1 MNDPWRRGLEVMQTM
16 LSGQSG
22 RLFMELRDKRS
33 MAYSVSAMLMEGID
47 PGSFSVYMGTS
58 PEKVEAALAGIRA
71 ELARLRE
78 DLVSEAELARAQG
91 TPHRHAGHRAAAQR
105 RPRGRDGPRRLLRAG
120 GRCLPQ
126 YPEEIAAVTAEDI
139 RASAQ
144 RVIDFQRE
152 ALAVVGP

>member
-1 MNDPWRRGLEVMQTM
+1 
-16 LSGQSG
+16 
-22 RLFMELRDKRS
+22 
-33 MAYSVSAMLMEGID
+33 MEGID

-71 ELARLRE
+71 ELGKLRE
-78 DLVSEAELARAQG
+78 DLVSDSELSRAKEHLIGTQSIGLQRNGARAG
-91 TPHRHAGHRAAAQR
+91 VMALDACYGLGADAF
-105 RPRGRDGPRRLLRAG
+105 LK
-120 GRCLPQ
+120 

-139 RASAQ
+139 RSAAQ